1 MSSLDDLKNI
11 TPRPNSVKEW
21 LESFQEEDRE
31 TIIRAMDVH
40 TPAQIFPILAKLE
53 FNPFPFRRD
62 TLAKYMRGKRDYA

>member
-11 TPRPNSVKEW
+11 TPRPSSVSEW
-21 LESFQEEDRE
+21 LDSFQGDDRK
-31 TIIRAMDVH
+31 TITGAMEVH